1 MAGKIVQIINNNNNN
16 NNNNDDDDDG
26 KIKQSKIY
34 VWKPVQ
40 MWWLTFPSF
49 FSFGGLPS
57 IWLIIFSIK
66 KLFTEE
72 QDMLTHAKSCQ
83 NVSFRTS

>member
-1 MAGKIVQIINNNNNN
+1 MVDFSI
-16 NNNNDDDDDG
+16 
-26 KIKQSKIY
+26 
-34 VWKPVQ
+34 
-40 MWWLTFPSF
+40 F

-83 NVSFRTS
+83 NVSFRTSEVLQYFKEYDPSQQQRQRRLISQP